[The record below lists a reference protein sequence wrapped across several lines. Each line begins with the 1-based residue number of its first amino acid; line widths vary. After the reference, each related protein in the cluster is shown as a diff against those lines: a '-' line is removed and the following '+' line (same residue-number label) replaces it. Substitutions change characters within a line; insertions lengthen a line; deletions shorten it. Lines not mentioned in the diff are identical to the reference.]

1 MRSVQLSVYS
11 DRAPQSKGHA
21 MLIALACLALVLLLI
36 CLFLRTDVLRAVR
49 AKEDWRAQAIEAD
62 KSCRLL
68 GERGAKLM
76 SVIRDNNL
84 NYQQLSDQL
93 EDAEQELQE
102 AELELAFE
110 RASLAAVENTIGFWI
125 QQFNQAVED
134 RRAER
139 KWLLNSRSAVLKE
152 RNELTD
158 TLAHARRGDAATLDD
173 VIKELAR
180 RASQLEICMQSVG
193 AALSVPEADRD
204 IPGLLVEK
212 AQEVVKER
220 DDLKNRVGQLDV
232 RTYALGKTLN
242 MPGTEADWDKDGAIV
257 LKVVEVIAARDEAT
271 ALLVKSQEE
280 AAELAKDRQALIEQ
294 SMLGNDE
301 LCTVLEAI
309 REKAHLFAIGVGV
322 RQYAARKRVALTV
335 SSGMDAVASALDDMK
350 SDLESR
356 AERLRFAVNEREAFD
371 AELRSLRAEIA
382 AVAEAVCVSRG
393 LFIPAPSMVTD
404 GTVRGYV
411 AGKGVALL
419 NPDLDAV
426 VLALDGF
433 KSDLKSR
440 SKRLRVLQD
449 RCDNLAAAAIKPTR
463 GPAEDIAPPVPR
475 AKRRLSI
482 VGRKQAK
489 RSR

>member
-1 MRSVQLSVYS
+1 
-11 DRAPQSKGHA
+11 

-76 SVIRDNNL
+76 SVIRDNNV

-110 RASLAAVENTIGFWI
+110 RASLAAAESTIGFWI
-125 QQFNQAVED
+125 QQFNQVIED
-134 RRAER
+134 CREER
-139 KWLLNSRSAVLKE
+139 KCLLNSRSAVLKE
-152 RNELTD
+152 RNELKD
-158 TLAHARRGDAATLDD
+158 TLAHARRGAAATLDD
-173 VIKELAR
+173 VIKE
-180 RASQLEICMQSVG
+180 
-193 AALSVPEADRD
+193 
-204 IPGLLVEK
+204 
-212 AQEVVKER
+212 R
-220 DDLKNRVGQLDV
+220 DDLLVAKEQLSKEL
-232 RTYALGKTLN
+232 LGCSDELRACN
-242 MPGTEADWDKDGAIV
+242 G
-257 LKVVEVIAARDEAT
+257 RFDEAT

-280 AAELAKDRQALIEQ
+280 AAELAKEREDLIEQ
-294 SMLGNDE
+294 RNLGNNE

-322 RQYAARKRVALTV
+322 RQYAAEKGVALTV
-335 SSGMDAVASALDDMK
+335 SSGMYTVASALDDMK

-356 AERLRFAVNEREAFD
+356 AERLRVVIRERD
-371 AELRSLRAEIA
+371 
-382 AVAEAVCVSRG
+382 
-393 LFIPAPSMVTD
+393 
-404 GTVRGYV
+404 
-411 AGKGVALL
+411 
-419 NPDLDAV
+419 
-426 VLALDGF
+426 
-433 KSDLKSR
+433 
-440 SKRLRVLQD
+440 Q
-449 RCDNLAAAAIKPTR
+449 LAAQLVAPTS
-463 GPAEDIAPPVPR
+463 GPAEDIAPPVPP